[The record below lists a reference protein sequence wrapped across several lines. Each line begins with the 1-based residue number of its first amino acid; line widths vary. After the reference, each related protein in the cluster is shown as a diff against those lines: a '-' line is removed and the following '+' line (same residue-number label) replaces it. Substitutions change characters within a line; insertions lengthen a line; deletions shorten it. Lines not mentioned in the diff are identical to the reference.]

1 LAVKGL
7 GGFHLACDATNP
19 EAVSELRRRKLRA
32 EKPFAVMV
40 ADAIEAAEQCFL
52 NPAEM
57 DLLTSRERP
66 IVILSRLDE
75 ASICT
80 EVSPG
85 QHTIG
90 IFLPYTPLHYLLF
103 KGDNTIQDD
112 IPKLHALVMTSGNL
126 SEEPIATDNDEA
138 RQRLYGLADAYLM
151 HNRSIHTRCDDSVV
165 RVLANTPHGADNP
178 AEDSTGSSKA
188 PATYPLRRSRG
199 YAPFPVHLPFNVP
212 PILATGA
219 ELKNTFCIAQ
229 DEYAFLSQHIG
240 DMENYETY
248 QSFETSVAHSEKL
261 YRLKPKLIA
270 HDLHPDYLASRYALE
285 RSASQHLPLVGIQHH
300 HAHIAACMVDNGLD
314 PDEPVIGIAFDGT
327 GYGSDGAIWGGEFL
341 IASLTGFQRAAHLKY
356 YPLPGGDL
364 AIRKP
369 ARIALAYLWQA
380 GLDWHNEYAP
390 AQALCAEERTAL
402 HAQLVHAINTPM
414 TSSMGRLF
422 DAIASLAG
430 LRQFVS
436 YEAQAAIELE
446 AMIDTSETSTYE
458 YTISTNATD
467 GEALIDP
474 QLVIQA
480 AAEDYLR
487 RIAPSKIAARFHK
500 ATTRMILEVCSQLR
514 KQHAISRVAL
524 SGGVWQNM
532 ALLSLTRA
540 ALIESGFSVYIHQR
554 VPTNDGGI
562 SLGQAAIAG
571 ALNRSPAK

>member
-1 LAVKGL
+1 
-7 GGFHLACDATNP
+7 
-19 EAVSELRRRKLRA
+19 
-32 EKPFAVMV
+32 M
-40 ADAIEAAEQCFL
+40 
-52 NPAEM
+52 
-57 DLLTSRERP
+57 
-66 IVILSRLDE
+66 
-75 ASICT
+75 
-80 EVSPG
+80 
-85 QHTIG
+85 TI
-90 IFLPYTPLHYLLF
+90 
-103 KGDNTIQDD
+103 
-112 IPKLHALVMTSGNL
+112 
-126 SEEPIATDNDEA
+126 
-138 RQRLYGLADAYLM
+138 
-151 HNRSIHTRCDDSVV
+151 SVV
-165 RVLANTPHGADNP
+165 RVLANTPHRADHV
-178 AEDSTGSSKA
+178 AEDFTGSLKA
-188 PATYPLRRSRG
+188 PAIYPLRRSCG
-199 YAPFPVHLPFNVP
+199 YAPFPVHLPFNAP

-248 QSFETSVAHSEKL
+248 QSFETSVAHFEKL

-270 HDLHPDYLASRYALE
+270 HDLHPDYLTTRYALE

-341 IASLTGFQRAAHLKY
+341 IASLTAFQRAAHLKY
-356 YPLPGGDL
+356 YPLPGGDM

-369 ARIALAYLWQA
+369 ARIALAYLWQG

-436 YEAQAAIELE
+436 YEAQGAIELE

-458 YTISTNATD
+458 YIISTNANGAET
-467 GEALIDP
+467 LIDP

-480 AAEDYLR
+480 AAEDYLQ
-487 RIAPSKIAARFHK
+487 RIAPAKIAARFHK

-514 KQHAISRVAL
+514 KQHAVSRVAL

-532 ALLSLTRA
+532 ALLSVTRA
-540 ALIESGFSVYIHQR
+540 ALIEAGFSVYIHQR

-571 ALNRSPAK
+571 ALNRSQTK